1 MTKSTDKLQTSRPD
15 NSTTRQKRKKLS
27 CALGVRAGLIL
38 YALNTDRNA
47 LLRQAD
53 VAGLFNDIPPEQL
66 LDIRQRLLE
75 EWRAFVHAVI
85 VYGLGHRAPNIV
97 VANYLRTTRDLLA
110 EQGYNPKATEAFIDG
125 PFRVYME
132 RLMEEKHKECPV
144 IFLRRLYGLDNT
156 QAVPRHPLA
165 VFSSL
170 MAMLISAVIDK
181 LDQYEIFPE

>member
-1 MTKSTDKLQTSRPD
+1 MTEPTDNLQTSQQD
-15 NSTTRQKRKKLS
+15 NNTTEQKRKKLS
-27 CALGVRAGLIL
+27 CALGVRTGLVL

-53 VAGLFNDIPPEQL
+53 VAGLFNGIPPEQL
-66 LDIRQRLLE
+66 LDTRQRLLE
-75 EWRAFVHAVI
+75 EWRAFVHAAI

-97 VANYLRTTRDLLA
+97 VANYLRTTRALLA
-110 EQGYNPKATEAFIDG
+110 EQGYNPKTAEAFIDG

-132 RLMEEKHKECPV
+132 RLMEEKHKDCPV
-144 IFLRRLYGLDNT
+144 IFLRRVYALDNT
-156 QAVPRHPLA
+156 QAVPSHALA

-181 LDQYEIFPE
+181 LDQYEILPE